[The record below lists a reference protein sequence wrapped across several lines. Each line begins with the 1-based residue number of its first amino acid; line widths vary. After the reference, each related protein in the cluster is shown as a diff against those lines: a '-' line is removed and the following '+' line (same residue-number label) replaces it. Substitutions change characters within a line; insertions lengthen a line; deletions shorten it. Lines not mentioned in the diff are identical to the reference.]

1 MTLVEKP
8 FLLVKSRVEG
18 SEDEKITGVLSQM
31 GVYTVLVNMV
41 FYRLRK
47 GLKATRDGPDV
58 RSRSQPTMTMR
69 PTNIQKCSSSADTVT
84 PYHSAVEHRESGQ
97 GNGKLT
103 DDEEGDEEEEE
114 EEDADA
120 EAEEIAR
127 RLNDQLWAEINRAQA
142 EAAAAC
148 SNGRA
153 AISHAPISSS
163 ASEEVEA
170 VCHVLP
176 DKRVHEA
183 LKTMRIILKDIAND
197 PLARSTLSTTLIPG
211 PGVSVL
217 DAFDN
222 AVSSNA
228 IPKEVAKPLSH
239 LLVSLARS
247 NVLFSS
253 LRHSEESSIQL
264 QIGKGK
270 RQRDDGENDVMDDDD
285 DAPPP
290 PKRHS
295 RVPVRAAVPPPL
307 PVQYALHTQLDAA
320 SRAIISALTSPTTP
334 PTGPPPPP
342 LIASIQF
349 PLHQVFLFAMTAAGP
364 ARNMLQEVG
373 GLIQALGVLT
383 GIPIGVPSASA
394 NATNSTAWGHPGT
407 SVHPCSFLGCGK
419 TFARLYGLRSH
430 TTRVHAAER
439 PFRCTRC
446 PAAFARNHDLKRHEG
461 LHEDKAWQC
470 TGCAKTFSRRDAL
483 TRHRNAATARH
494 STCATADVAEID
506 VPKNGAGAGAAV
518 EDETRRSRMWYEV
531 SDVMPST
538 TGIILEEG
546 ELPRSVLV
554 AAHEAVSRLHIVLQ
568 SCVARAL
575 GGGNGSPTVA
585 SNLSLG
591 QAATATA
598 AMSGVV
604 DTDTTGGQVT
614 LATALARAQAQLS
627 PTMGLNSTDTT
638 PAGDGGGMVPSINAK
653 GSSLYGLSPEQTLM
667 LERAIATAASAAQ
680 LQAEAEA
687 ALEEEEES
695 VEDEPPS
702 EGEEGQ

>member
-1 MTLVEKP
+1 
-8 FLLVKSRVEG
+8 
-18 SEDEKITGVLSQM
+18 
-31 GVYTVLVNMV
+31 
-41 FYRLRK
+41 
-47 GLKATRDGPDV
+47 
-58 RSRSQPTMTMR
+58 MTMG
-69 PTNIQKCSSSADTVT
+69 PTNTQKYPPSADTAT
-84 PYHSAVEHRESGQ
+84 AYHTAVEHWESGQ
-97 GNGKLT
+97 GHGNLA
-103 DDEEGDEEEEE
+103 DDEEGGEDEE

-142 EAAAAC
+142 EAAAA
-148 SNGRA
+148 SSKGTD
-153 AISHAPISSS
+153 AISHLRISSS
-163 ASEEVEA
+163 TSEEVEA

-217 DAFDN
+217 DAFDS

-228 IPKEVAKPLSH
+228 IPKEIAKPLSH

-247 NVLFSS
+247 DVLFSS

-264 QIGKGK
+264 QLGKGK
-270 RQRDDGENDVMDDDD
+270 RQRDDSEYDVMNDDDD
-285 DAPPP
+285 DDIDAPPP
-290 PKRHS
+290 SKRHS
-295 RVPVRAAVPPPL
+295 RISVRAAVPPPV
-307 PVQYALHTQLDAA
+307 PVQYVLHTQLDAA
-320 SRAIISALTSPTTP
+320 SRAIISALTGPTTP
-334 PTGPPPPP
+334 STGPPPPP

-349 PLHQVFLFAMTAAGP
+349 SLHQVFLFAMTAAGP

-383 GIPIGVPSASA
+383 GIPIGS
-394 NATNSTAWGHPGT
+394 TNGTNNTALGHPGT
-407 SVHPCSFLGCGK
+407 SVHPCSLLGCGK
-419 TFARLYGLRSH
+419 TFARLYGLRAH

-483 TRHRNAATARH
+483 TRHRNAAAARH

-506 VPKNGAGAGAAV
+506 VPKSGAGAGATV

-531 SDVMPST
+531 SEAVPGA

-546 ELPRSVLV
+546 ELPRSVLA
-554 AAHEAVSRLHIVLQ
+554 AAHEAVARLHIVLQ

-575 GGGNGSPTVA
+575 GGGGGDPAVA
-585 SNLSLG
+585 SNMSLG
-591 QAATATA
+591 YTATATA
-598 AMSGVV
+598 AMSAVV

-614 LATALARAQAQLS
+614 LASALARAQAQLS
-627 PTMGLNSTDTT
+627 PAMGPNSTDTT
-638 PAGDGGGMVPSINAK
+638 PAGAVADAGGMVPSINSR

-667 LERAIATAASAAQ
+667 LERAIASAASAAQ

-687 ALEEEEES
+687 ALEEEES
-695 VEDEPPS
+695 VEGESAS
-702 EGEEGQ
+702 EGEGGGENGQ